1 MSTPAHVSTHRRE
14 DGAAVVTACG
24 EFDLRTADLLKRALV
39 DALTHGRPDRLIVD
53 VAGVVFMDS
62 MGLRALVGGYRLA
75 RRQNTSFSVS
85 NPSAFM
91 RQKLDAVGLA
101 GILGLTESV
110 AHRPDTTARESA
122 DAFV

>member
-1 MSTPAHVSTHRRE
+1 MSTPAHVSTRRRE
-14 DGAAVVTACG
+14 DGTAVVTACG
-24 EFDLRTADLLKRALV
+24 EFDLRTADLLKQALV
-39 DALTHGRPDRLIVD
+39 DALAHGRPDRLIVD

-110 AHRPDTTARESA
+110 AYRPDATAREGA
-122 DAFV
+122 DALV